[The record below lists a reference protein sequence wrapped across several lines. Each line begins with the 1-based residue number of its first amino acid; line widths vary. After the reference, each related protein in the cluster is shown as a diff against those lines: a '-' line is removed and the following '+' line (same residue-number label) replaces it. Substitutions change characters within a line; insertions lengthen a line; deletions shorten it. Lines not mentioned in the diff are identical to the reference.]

1 MKSSSTANT
10 SFYNPYQKVPLGP
23 TTTTSALSSTLLP
36 GLGTSL
42 FVQSLVVLV
51 VVGAV
56 IGVIVGVLQV
66 EQIGIFGSSSITTS
80 QHTHK
85 HTHTSFFILS
95 LSYSHHVVIEL
106 YFASYVL
113 CLFVGI
119 SCFTIGFL

>member
-23 TTTTSALSSTLLP
+23 TTTTSAIASSSSLLS

-56 IGVIVGVLQV
+56 IGTIVGVLQV
-66 EQIGIFGSSSITTS
+66 EHIGLFGSSSSSITTS
-80 QHTHK
+80 QTLYN
-85 HTHTSFFILS
+85 THTSFFILS
-95 LSYSHHVVIEL
+95 FIFS
-106 YFASYVL
+106 
-113 CLFVGI
+113 
-119 SCFTIGFL
+119 SCY